1 MALGAV
7 RLSPCVSFVPS
18 EPMAAIGQVL
28 SCSAREELTL
38 KVRRAHGVALTLS
51 FGLLLSAGICV
62 VPSAM
67 APAAGLSSIVPP
79 APPERL
85 LTEAEAVAQAQ
96 ETGEP
101 TVVDTLTTPTQI
113 VRAVPET
120 GLVAEISPG
129 PVRVHQSDGWHE
141 VDASLEPDGAGR
153 LAPVTAPAEFTITAD
168 GTGPLAELAGPSGEQ
183 IALSWPA
190 EYGDL
195 PVPRV
200 DGNLATFAGVWGGQ
214 VDLVVGASVAG
225 FQTYL
230 VLHDRAAAELPQV
243 ADFHFDITASGV
255 DIADDGEGGL
265 EATNGT
271 GEVVFASSD
280 PEQWDA
286 GDVAEASGSAAKS
299 SAAEPDLAS
308 AETDPP
314 TAEEIRRL
322 VERPDGARSAAMTM
336 TLESE
341 STATEGEAQSGQTAA
356 ELHVRSDKSMLLAE
370 ETQFPAVL
378 DPNLTRA
385 DLGAEWGMYWSTGE
399 HWYGDVALGRA
410 GYDGWSSGPKKAR
423 SFYKFDIE
431 SLQGTEIQEA
441 TFLHM
446 QFHSPEHT
454 CNTTGAGIEVWTVE
468 AFDSGTRWPG
478 PAKVGY
484 QSTNYKARGHEDY
497 CSTNYENEWDV
508 KKGLASDLSNGY
520 DRMRLGMFAKD
531 ETNEYSWR
539 KYGASDGAYP
549 KLLVTYN
556 RAPNVPTGRFTG
568 NTSTDDAVLYNS
580 KYYVRVRQPVLL
592 ATTTDPDG
600 NQVQQRFVV
609 RNSSGE
615 IVVDRRN
622 AFHPSDPPTQS
633 GITLTENLP
642 DGTYSWWVYG
652 IDSYGFQGP
661 ASSWLTMVI
670 DNVKP
675 DPPVIEAPKVGS
687 YGQGVTISM
696 DSPSSDVLHYN
707 YGFLT
712 SATPISKRLDPLSE
726 KLTVTRT
733 GHMGPDWITATAS
746 DIAGNPSVPKQ
757 LRFKVMGA
765 STSHQWHL
773 DGNGNDEA
781 PSEQQP
787 TTLALSGSPTWVG
800 GHDRDYDPVGSG
812 SQTWAVGDKALALNG
827 TSQYA
832 KSSGENAN
840 AVNPDKGFALSAWVK
855 LDPAAVD
862 TGAFTVAS
870 LSLPDTSAKK
880 VALEYRSQGWQ
891 FAVRTGS
898 GSTNKWESVNGPT
911 GSIGRY
917 AGKWVHL
924 VGVYE
929 KDPSQLRLYIDGI
942 EAATPFAVQAAADES
957 PTIDQPST
965 ETLMPVWVGAG
976 AASTPDAYFKGVI
989 DEVRAYSGPLD
1000 PTGAFLVSREVRN
1013 TP

>member
-1 MALGAV
+1 M
-7 RLSPCVSFVPS
+7 
-18 EPMAAIGQVL
+18 
-28 SCSAREELTL
+28 
-38 KVRRAHGVALTLS
+38 KVRRALDVALTLT
-51 FGLLLSAGICV
+51 FALLLSAGICV
-62 VPSAM
+62 LPSAM
-67 APAAGLSSIVPP
+67 APAAGLSAIMPP

-113 VRAVPET
+113 VRAVPEQ

-129 PVRVHQSDGWHE
+129 PVRVHESDGWHDI
-141 VDASLEPDGAGR
+141 DASLEPDGSGR

-168 GTGPLAELAGPSGEQ
+168 GTGPLAELAGPSGEL

-190 EYGDL
+190 EYGSL
-195 PVPRV
+195 PVPSV

-230 VLHDRAAAELPQV
+230 VLHDRAAADLPQV
-243 ADFHFDITASGV
+243 ADFHFDLTASGV
-255 DIADDGEGGL
+255 DITDDGEGGL

-271 GEVVFASSD
+271 GEVVFASRH

-286 GDVAEASGSAAKS
+286 GDMAEASGSAAKS
-299 SAAEPDLAS
+299 SAAEPGQAT
-308 AETDPP
+308 AESDAPS
-314 TAEEIRRL
+314 AEEIRRL

-336 TLESE
+336 SLESE
-341 STATEGEAQSGQTAA
+341 SAATESQQAVTEGEAESGQTAA
-356 ELHVRSDKSMLLAE
+356 ELHVRSDTSMLLAE

-410 GYDGWSSGPKKAR
+410 GYDGWSSAPKRAR

-441 TFLHM
+441 TFLHR

-478 PAKVGY
+478 PAKSDY

-497 CSTNYENEWDV
+497 CSTNYDNEWDV
-508 KKGLASDLSNGY
+508 KKGLVSDLSNGY

-531 ETNEYSWR
+531 ETNKYSWR
-539 KYGASDGAYP
+539 HYGASDGAYP
-549 KLLVTYN
+549 QLLVTYN
-556 RAPNVPTGRFTG
+556 RAPNVPAGRFTG
-568 NTSTDDAVLYNS
+568 NTSTDDAVLYND

-592 ATTTDPDG
+592 ATTSDPDG

-609 RNSSGE
+609 RNSAGSL
-615 IVVDRRN
+615 VVDRRN
-622 AFHPSDPPTQS
+622 AFHPSGTKS

-675 DPPVIEAPKVGS
+675 DPPVVEAPKVGS

-696 DSPSSDVLHYN
+696 DSPSNDVRYYR

-712 SATPISKRLDPLSE
+712 SATPSSKEASPLSE
-726 KLTVTRT
+726 KVTVTRT
-733 GHMGPDWITATAS
+733 GHMGPDWITATAA
-746 DIAGNPSVPKQ
+746 DIAGNVSTAKQ
-757 LRFKVMGA
+757 LKFKVMGA

-773 DGNGNDEA
+773 DGNGTDEA
-781 PSEQQP
+781 PTAQEP
-787 TTLALSGSPTWVG
+787 TTLALSGAPTWVS

-812 SQTWAVGDKALALNG
+812 NQTWAAGDKALSLNG

-832 KSSGENAN
+832 TSSGANAN
-840 AVNPDKGFALSAWVK
+840 VVNLDKGFAVSAWVK
-855 LDPAAVD
+855 LDP
-862 TGAFTVAS
+862 TVAAS
-870 LSLPDTSAKK
+870 GWHTAASFGLPDTKAKK
-880 VALEYRSQGWQ
+880 ATLEWRNGRWQ
-891 FAVRTGS
+891 FSVRTAAGS
-898 GSTNKWESVNGPT
+898 WPTVAGPSTAVSSV
-911 GSIGRY
+911 

-924 VGVYE
+924 IGVYE
-929 KDPSQLRLYIDGI
+929 KSPSQLRLYIDGL
-942 EAATPFAVQAAADES
+942 EAGTPTAVPLAAGDV

-965 ETLMPVWVGAG
+965 ESLMQAWVGAG
-976 AASTPDAYFKGVI
+976 AAASPEGYWKGVL
-989 DEVRAYSGPLD
+989 DEVRVYSGPLD
-1000 PTGAFLVSREVRN
+1000 PTGAYLVAHEIRN
-1013 TP
+1013 AP